1 MSAFLLIYFFTLGI
15 LTLSP
20 SSPTLR
26 GHLPQSHASPSR
38 FVSYKN
44 FVWTPLLPR
53 SAQLIRALA
62 LRVLASLRVPD
73 IVQIQ
78 LFELRR
84 MIKDVCVG
92 ARFPRFRLPPCH
104 YSQISHSLSTLEK
117 GERGKG

>member
-1 MSAFLLIYFFTLGI
+1 MLFLLIYFFTLGI

-92 ARFPRFRLPPCH
+92 ARFFKGGMARFPFLRQTFCVVMV
-104 YSQISHSLSTLEK
+104 K
-117 GERGKG
+117 